1 MAQIFRKGNYTTNA
15 IHYLMCL
22 KIVEF
27 VQKQLKLNWTDSIT
41 RHTFCS
47 LLEITL
53 ESSLIYLE
61 IQKCHGRFSVFCVFY
76 VVSRHSSSH
85 LLLVKCGDSPS
96 CYLLAVPHTWR
107 GKEIGFF
114 MLLHKKFIDL
124 HTKKFFFLKAL
135 KRWYLIWL
143 QLTSYKC
150 TW

>member
-1 MAQIFRKGNYTTNA
+1 MAQIFRKGNLSKNA

-27 VQKQLKLNWTDSIT
+27 VQSNWNCNWTDSIS

-96 CYLLAVPHTWR
+96 CYLLLAVPHTCR

-124 HTKKFFFLKAL
+124 HTKKFFFSKSP
-135 KRWYLIWL
+135 KEMIFD
-143 QLTSYKC
+143 LTATYKL
-150 TW
+150 